1 MTGFGTSL
9 SQDEAQT
16 LVALVDTKGCGS
28 IDLEDFSK
36 FFAELCSGVCV
47 CLWLC
52 LFLCVCARVCVLER
66 ACVCGWVVWC
76 VRLSMLIC
84 TYIRSADLSLCV
96 LASLIRRVSSLA
108 APAQLR

>member
-52 LFLCVCARVCVLER
+52 LFLCVCAHAR
-66 ACVCGWVVWC
+66 AC
-76 VRLSMLIC
+76 
-84 TYIRSADLSLCV
+84 A
-96 LASLIRRVSSLA
+96 
-108 APAQLR
+108 